1 MKTLSITATVINS
14 DGYVEAEQVTVCDL
28 GETITIGCTEHN
40 KSDLVIGHTI
50 ISSEI
55 SGWSVLL

>member
-40 KSDLVIGHTI
+40 KSDLVIGNAI

>member
-1 MKTLSITATVINS
+1 MKILSTTATVINS
-14 DGYVEAEQVTVCDL
+14 DGYVEAEQITVCDL

-40 KSDLVIGHTI
+40 KSDLVIGHAI

>member
-1 MKTLSITATVINS
+1 METISTTATVINS
-14 DGYVEAEQVTVCDL
+14 DGYVEKEQVTVCDL
-28 GETITIGCTEHN
+28 GETISIGCTEHN
-40 KSDLVIGHTI
+40 KFDLVIGSTI